1 MDTEILTVRNLSVT
15 LNGQEILKDLS
26 FNVKRG
32 EVLVILGPNGAGKT
46 TLFKTILG
54 LLPHSGEVVWNT
66 KRISYLPPQELLH
79 RKDLPPLTL
88 EDFFKFK
95 KVNYEQITQTL
106 NLVGLE
112 PSILKKGFGAL
123 STGEFQR
130 MLIAW
135 GLVDE
140 PEVLLFD
147 EPTSGIDLGGQET
160 VYTLLHNFW
169 KEHTLTILLITHD
182 LSIVWGHAD
191 SVLCLN
197 KSYFCY
203 GKPQELITPEQL
215 EKLYGTGVEFYK
227 HSHFGN

>member
-1 MDTEILTVRNLSVT
+1 MDSEILNVRNLSVT
-15 LNGQEILKDLS
+15 LNGEEILKDLS

-54 LLPHSGEVVWNT
+54 LLPHRGEVEWNT

-79 RKDLPPLTL
+79 RKDLPPLVL

-95 KVNYEQITQTL
+95 DVNDGQITQTL

-169 KEHTLTILLITHD
+169 KERSLTIVLITHD

-227 HSHFGN
+227 HSHLGN

>member
-1 MDTEILTVRNLSVT
+1 MDSEILNVRNLNVT
-15 LNGQEILKDLS
+15 LNGEEILKDLS
-26 FNVKRG
+26 FKVNRG

-54 LLPHSGEVVWNT
+54 LLPYTGEVEWKT
-66 KRISYLPPQELLH
+66 KRISYIPPQELLH
-79 RKDLPPLTL
+79 RNDLPPLIL

-95 KVNYEQITQTL
+95 KVDYGQITQTL

-130 MLIAW
+130 VLIAW
-135 GLVDE
+135 GL
-140 PEVLLFD
+140 
-147 EPTSGIDLGGQET
+147 ET
-160 VYTLLHNFW
+160 IYSLLHVFW
-169 KEHTLTILLITHD
+169 KEHNLTILLITHD
-182 LSIVWGHAD
+182 LNIVWEQAN

-203 GKPQELITPEQL
+203 GKPQEVITPQQL
-215 EKLYGTGVEFYK
+215 EKLYGTGIEFYK
-227 HSHFGN
+227 HSHVGN

>member
-1 MDTEILTVRNLSVT
+1 MELVKQHFLKLFWAFYPTVGKLS
-15 LNGQEILKDLS
+15 GMPKE
-26 FNVKRG
+26 
-32 EVLVILGPNGAGKT
+32 LVICHPRNCFIERT
-46 TLFKTILG
+46 S
-54 LLPHSGEVVWNT
+54 LPLV
-66 KRISYLPPQELLH
+66 
-79 RKDLPPLTL
+79 L

-95 KVNYEQITQTL
+95 NVNDGQITQTL

-169 KEHTLTILLITHD
+169 KEHSLTILLITHD

-215 EKLYGTGVEFYK
+215 KKLYGTGVEFYK
-227 HSHFGN
+227 HSHLGN

>member
-1 MDTEILTVRNLSVT
+1 MDSEILNVRNLSVT
-15 LNGQEILKDLS
+15 LNGEEILKDLS
-26 FNVKRG
+26 FTVNRG

-46 TLFKTILG
+46 TLLKTVLG
-54 LLPHSGEVVWNT
+54 LLPYTGEVEWNT
-66 KRISYLPPQELLH
+66 KRISYIPPQELLH
-79 RKDLPPLTL
+79 RKDLPPLIL

-95 KVNYEQITQTL
+95 KVDYGQITQTL

-135 GLVDE
+135 GLVDY
-140 PEVLLFD
+140 PEVLLLD
-147 EPTSGIDLGGQET
+147 EPAYGIDLGGQET
-160 VYTLLHNFW
+160 IYSLLHVFW
-169 KEHTLTILLITHD
+169 KEHNLTILLITHD
-182 LSIVWGHAD
+182 LNIVWEQAN

-203 GKPQELITPEQL
+203 GKPREVITPQQL

-227 HSHFGN
+227 HSHVGN

>member
-1 MDTEILTVRNLSVT
+1 MDSEILNVRNLSVT
-15 LNGQEILKDLS
+15 LNGEEILKDLS

-54 LLPHSGEVVWNT
+54 LLPHSGEVEWNA

-79 RKDLPPLTL
+79 RKDLPPLVL

-95 KVNYEQITQTL
+95 NVNDGQITQTL

-169 KEHTLTILLITHD
+169 KERSLTILLITHD

-197 KSYFCY
+197 KNYFCY

-227 HSHFGN
+227 HSHLGN